1 MKRGG
6 VPNLSHRLELQ
17 RPERLSDGAGGHV
30 TTWVTLGT
38 VWAEIVAASG
48 RERVRAALTFST
60 VPCRITVRAAPVGSL
75 ARPRPE
81 QRFLQGG
88 RALRILAVA
97 DSDVSSRYLTCIAEE
112 EVVA

>member
-1 MKRGG
+1 MRRLG

-17 RPERLSDGAGGHV
+17 APERMPDGAGGHV

-38 VWAEIVAASG
+38 VWAEIVAARG
-48 RERVRAALTFST
+48 RERIRAALTFST

-81 QRFLQGG
+81 QRFRVGNQVF
-88 RALRILAVA
+88 RIISVA
-97 DSDVSSRYLTCIAEE
+97 DSDVSSRYLTCMAEE
-112 EVVA
+112 ETVS